1 MLNDGMSDATIK
13 KILGGNV
20 QRVLRQVLPP
30 N

>member
-1 MLNDGMSDATIK
+1 MLNDGMSDDTIK

-30 N
+30 